1 MTWKVQSGRLAWPAG
16 TVVGVSDL
24 AGCNIDALV
33 QGSHLAPVENKRSP
47 AEQVMDNPILEKS
60 PAKPVET
67 ANEPKES

>member
-1 MTWKVQSGRLAWPAG
+1 MSWKVMSNRLSWALG
-16 TVVGVSDL
+16 TVLSADEL
-24 AGCNIDALV
+24 EWCNIDALV
-33 QGSHLAPVENKRSP
+33 QGSHLAPVENKRTP